1 MAWGHPCDSLLLTG
15 LPVSRLIE
23 ALPIRQMVLLTLI
36 VLLFL
41 SPSMTYALDNVTLKL
56 DSIEQQGWS
65 FEGVT
70 LSLSDLSEATQ
81 QLRSTVQYLRLPEP
95 FDHIKLLDLQCSDF
109 SWGNDEI
116 HCRKGQLS
124 IQSSSLPLN
133 AVAVSF
139 HIDQDSSQIALD
151 DMPIAGG
158 RLSISVVIKQD
169 NWSLEAEGTGLDI
182 KTLAKLQPGVGS
194 TLQSGTLSF
203 SMTSSGQGGEVKT
216 LNLNTAVERLS
227 AQSQDGRFA
236 LENLSLNMGLKAESG
251 DEAWRWLSQL
261 NVTGGALYSDPLY
274 LDLTEQPATIAAA
287 GFWQQAK
294 QQILLDY
301 LLIQQPGVAE
311 LRADARISYRNAWS
325 IDYAQLFLSTQHLE
339 SLSAIYLSPYF
350 AGTALE
356 GLSMKGHLDADV
368 VLKDQSIESVRV
380 KSDSLGLD
388 DVKQR
393 LSIKQGQGTL
403 HWTTREEAHLPS
415 WFSWEQ
421 LTIYRLPM
429 GPAKLIFEARTNA
442 VELLSKTRFPLL
454 DGYLRVDKFKWLAKE
469 NDEPDF
475 YFEGAVRNV
484 SLAQLSE
491 ALDWA
496 PLSGTLSGN
505 IPGVDYKNGKLTVDG
520 ELLIR
525 VFDGEVRLKDLAASG
540 FLTDFPQVYA
550 QLEFDRLDLGL
561 LTQTFKTG
569 MIEGR
574 LSGFVRDLYLENWKP
589 VSFYAWLGTPEN
601 DDSRRRIS
609 QKAVENLT
617 SFGGGAT
624 DIVSKTFLQLFET
637 FSYEKLGI
645 GCYLFEGVCQVI
657 GVEAAEQGYYIVKG
671 GGLPRIDVMGYNPR
685 IDWNVLMERLQRIS
699 ATDDVVIE

>member
-1 MAWGHPCDSLLLTG
+1 MDL
-15 LPVSRLIE
+15 R
-23 ALPIRQMVLLTLI
+23 TLI
-36 VLLFL
+36 LLLFL
-41 SPSMTYALDNVTLKL
+41 SPSITYALDNVTLKL

-65 FEGVT
+65 LEGVT
-70 LSLSDLSEATQ
+70 LSLSDFSEAAQ
-81 QLRSTVQYLRLPEP
+81 QLRAAIQYLRLPEP
-95 FDHIKLLDLQCSDF
+95 FDHIKLFDLQCSDF

-124 IQSSSLPLN
+124 IQSALWPLN

-139 HIDQDSSQIALD
+139 HIGQHSSQIALN
-151 DMPIAGG
+151 DMPVAGG
-158 RLSISVVIKQD
+158 RLSFFAEIKQD

-182 KTLAKLQPGVGS
+182 KTLAKLQPDVGS
-194 TLQSGTLSF
+194 TIQSGTLSF
-203 SMTSSGQGGEVKT
+203 DLTSSGQSAEVKT
-216 LNLNTAVERLS
+216 LSLNTALERLS

-236 LENLSLNMGLKAESG
+236 LENLSLNMSLKAEPG
-251 DEAWRWLSQL
+251 DDAWRWLNQL
-261 NVTGGALYSDPLY
+261 NLTGGALYSDPLY
-274 LDLTEQPATIAAA
+274 LDLTEKPATVAAA
-287 GFWQQAK
+287 GFWEQAK

-325 IDYAQLFLSTQHLE
+325 IEHALLFLSTQHLD

-356 GLSMKGHLDADV
+356 GLSMRGHLDADV

-388 DVKQR
+388 DTKQR
-393 LSIKQGQGTL
+393 LSIKKGQGTF

-442 VELLSKTRFPLL
+442 IELLTKTRFPLL
-454 DGYLRVDKFKWLAKE
+454 DGYLRVDKFKWLTKE

-496 PLSGTLSGN
+496 PLSGTVSGN
-505 IPGVDYKNGKLTVDG
+505 IPGVDYKNGKLTVNG

-550 QLEFDRLDLGL
+550 QLEFDQLDLGQ

-601 DDSRRRIS
+601 DDSRHRIS

-645 GCYLFEGVCQVI
+645 GCYLSDGVCQVMAM
-657 GVEAAEQGYYIVKG
+657 EATEQGYYIVKG

-685 IDWNVLMERLQRIS
+685 IDWNVLLERLQRIS